1 MAKKAS
7 LILVLPLLIFISC
20 SRFVSTE
27 PIEKDCEY
35 LKTLLP
41 EASIDFSLAVD
52 DGLDMDEFLN
62 LVRKTYKI
70 GSAHKFRHSKIDDNG
85 INSVAFANAITWSIK
100 NYLPRKDGHISVTT
114 GDACFYPFCRQRFF
128 ISDVFFEKIGDEYF
142 VTHSSEKGISEGM
155 KYTGDKKN
163 IVQTFSEGK
172 IKYRYIFFSEFL
184 PNDKVNI
191 NLNDKNI
198 KISVRENELY
208 PRKGKDIWY
217 EEEDDVLTVVIK
229 TFKPRLEKN
238 IEDYE
243 KTVEEICSFINN
255 YSTVVFDFRDNNG
268 GFNSYFRPILST
280 MIFGQLNPNNERFE
294 EKNIRLDERNLL
306 LGDYLSAGEK
316 ELLTKTVSSRAIADG
331 NMMSNHYLEHKDKR
345 YFVSK
350 EPVEK
355 LDFSSRAFKGKIFV
369 ITNSYTVSA
378 AESALAAMKY
388 YFPDNVIQLG
398 SKTAGMLDFG
408 GAFVYILPD
417 SKVRLNLCYVDN
429 TGNPILAPE
438 NGWRGDTEGF
448 YPDFWF
454 FADTEND
461 IKKFIKEMK

>member
-114 GDACFYPFCRQRFF
+114 GDACFYPFYRQRFF
-128 ISDVFFEKIGDEYF
+128 ISDIFFEKKGDEYF
-142 VTHSSEKGISEGM
+142 VIQSSEKGISEGM
-155 KYTGDKKN
+155 KYTGDKDN

-268 GFNSYFRPILST
+268 GFNSYFRPILAT

-306 LGDYLSAGEK
+306 LGEYLEAGEK

-331 NMMSNHYLEHKDKR
+331 NMMSNHYLKHKDER
-345 YFVSK
+345 YFVSQ
-350 EPVEK
+350 EPEEK

-408 GAFVYILPD
+408 GSYVYVLPD

-429 TGNPILAPE
+429 TRNPILAPE

>member
-1 MAKKAS
+1 MAKKTS
-7 LILVLPLLIFISC
+7 LILILPLLIFISC

-35 LKTLLP
+35 LKTFLP

-114 GDACFYPFCRQRFF
+114 GDACFYPFYRQRFF
-128 ISDVFFEKIGDEYF
+128 ISDIFFEKKGDEYF
-142 VTHSSEKGISEGM
+142 VIQSSEKGISEGM
-155 KYTGDKKN
+155 KYTGDKNN

-268 GFNSYFRPILST
+268 GFNSYFIPILAT
-280 MIFGQLNPNNERFE
+280 MIFGQLYPNNERFE

-306 LGDYLSAGEK
+306 LGEYLESGEK

-331 NMMSNHYLEHKDKR
+331 NMMSNHYLEHKDER

-350 EPVEK
+350 EPEEK
-355 LDFSSRAFKGKIFV
+355 LDFSNRAFKGKIFV

-408 GAFVYILPD
+408 GSYVYVLPD

-429 TGNPILAPE
+429 TRNPILAPE

>member
-1 MAKKAS
+1 MAKKTS
-7 LILVLPLLIFISC
+7 LILVLTLLIFISC

-85 INSVAFANAITWSIK
+85 INSVAFANAITWSIQ
-100 NYLPRKDGHISVTT
+100 NYLPRKDGHISVTADDT
-114 GDACFYPFCRQRFF
+114 GFYPFYRQRFF
-128 ISDVFFEKIGDEYF
+128 ISDIFFEKIGDEYF
-142 VTHSSEKGISEGM
+142 VTHSSKKGISEGM

-163 IVQTFSEGK
+163 IVQTFSDGQ

-184 PNDKVNI
+184 PWFKVNI

-217 EEEDDVLTVVIK
+217 EEEEDVLTVVVK
-229 TFKPRLEKN
+229 TFHPRLEKN

-243 KTVEEICSFINN
+243 KTIEEICSFINN
-255 YSTVVFDFRDNNG
+255 YSTVVFDLRDNNG
-268 GFNSYFRPILST
+268 GFDSYFMPILST
-280 MIFGQLNPNNERFE
+280 MIFGELNPNNER
-294 EKNIRLDERNLL
+294 NLL
-306 LGDYLSAGEK
+306 LREYLSAGEK
-316 ELLTKTVSSRAIADG
+316 ELLTKTVSGRVIAEG
-331 NMMSNHYLEHKDKR
+331 NMMSNHYLKHKEER
-345 YFVSK
+345 YFVFK
-350 EPVEK
+350 EPEEK
-355 LDFSSRAFKGKIFV
+355 LDFSTRAFKGKIFV

-378 AESALAAMKY
+378 AETALAAMKY
-388 YFPDNVIQLG
+388 YFPDNVIHLG

-408 GAFVYILPD
+408 GSYVYVLPD
-417 SKVRLNLCYVDN
+417 SKVRLTLCYIDN
-429 TGNPILAPE
+429 TAKTILAPE

-454 FADTEND
+454 FSENEND
-461 IKKFIKEMK
+461 IKKFIKKMK